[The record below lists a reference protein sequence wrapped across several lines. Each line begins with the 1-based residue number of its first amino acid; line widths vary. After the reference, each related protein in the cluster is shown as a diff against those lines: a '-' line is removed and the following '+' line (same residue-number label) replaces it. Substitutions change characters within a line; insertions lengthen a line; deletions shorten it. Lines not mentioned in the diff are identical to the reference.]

1 MITVTIEEVRT
12 IHPNEA
18 TPEALDALEQRI
30 LAERRTGKVT
40 CAVRQWQH
48 GDTYTYVEIH
58 DTASQHR
65 QASEVERVRKET
77 LVRVEKKVRAQEKA
91 A

>member
-1 MITVTIEEVRT
+1 MNITIEAVRT

-30 LAERRTGKVT
+30 LAERPKGKVT

-48 GDTYTYVEIH
+48 GDTYAYVEIH
-58 DTASQHR
+58 DTASQQR

-77 LVRVEKKVRAQEKA
+77 MVRVEKKVKAQEKA